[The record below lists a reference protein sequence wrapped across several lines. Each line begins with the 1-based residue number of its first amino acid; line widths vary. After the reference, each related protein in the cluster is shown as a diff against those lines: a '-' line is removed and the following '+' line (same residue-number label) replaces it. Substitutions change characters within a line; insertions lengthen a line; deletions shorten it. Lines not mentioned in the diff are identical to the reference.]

1 MSRPASYTGTAS
13 VTNMQISDF
22 KKSFDPLQ
30 WPTTA
35 PYLWTDTYL
44 ITPAGPGASDL
55 PLHRSD
61 PPARDADQNA
71 WSGRRL
77 FEGAIFGGILYRN
90 VLETS
95 LIQTP
100 SEISLQYEQVECL
113 DAVAYRSFD
122 GGIDLDFG
130 QGTAKVNGAQIDIT
144 VSKTVHFPQPRP
156 VSRDVN
162 LLAHVMVPLSFDF
175 WLHCGLFIQEV

>member
-13 VTNMQISDF
+13 VTNMHVADF
-22 KKSFDPLQ
+22 EPSFDPLQ
-30 WPTTA
+30 WPRTA

-44 ITPAGPGASDL
+44 IAPAVPPASDL
-55 PLHRSD
+55 PLRRSD
-61 PPARDADQNA
+61 PPARAPDETAWAD
-71 WSGRRL
+71 RRL
-77 FEGAIFGGILYRN
+77 FEGAMFGGILFRN
-90 VLETS
+90 VLQTS
-95 LIQTP
+95 LVKSPQ
-100 SEISLQYEQVECL
+100 EISLAYEQVECL

-130 QGTAKVNGAQIDIT
+130 QGTAKVNGARIDIT
-144 VSKTVHFPQPRP
+144 VSKTVHFTQPRP
-156 VSRDVN
+156 VSHDVN